1 MTLEFSKAS
10 CSLFSELQWNL
21 ISFGSDGGILME
33 RFVQAYDEKS
43 NEKITEAGKEVLL
56 ENQRVLSVNIC

>member
-21 ISFGSDGGILME
+21 ISFGSDGGICHLTDGFADSYYHGFAE
-33 RFVQAYDEKS
+33 S
-43 NEKITEAGKEVLL
+43 
-56 ENQRVLSVNIC
+56 